1 MAKALNFAKNLFNLT
16 KGVGLNKPKEGSS
29 TSGQMDNQPGSP
41 GQSPGMFNVGSF
53 LGAIEQTNGLS
64 RANRYLVTIDL
75 PRGAWAQ
82 GLDTAAQQLMFFCDN
97 INIPGAQVTPFD
109 HKRNAIGPF
118 DRRAGNIIPAEITA
132 SFMLDALGRNHAF
145 FQKWVSNIVY
155 MGSSAAAAENQVDP
169 TTGAAFGELGYRK
182 DYITTMRIETFDM
195 AANKINTLT
204 AYEVWPSV
212 LGDVTLG
219 WAQNDE
225 VPRLTVNFQ
234 LRHWVA
240 TNHELPEGQDLFN
253 GDSFFSSRALSPMEQ
268 LLRIGQTGTALKAS
282 WKTPNNV
289 GDVINV
295 LSNAQTFLG
304 AIGGTKS

>member
-1 MAKALNFAKNLFNLT
+1 
-16 KGVGLNKPKEGSS
+16 
-29 TSGQMDNQPGSP
+29 
-41 GQSPGMFNVGSF
+41 MFNVGSF

-155 MGSSAAAAENQVDP
+155 MGSNAAAAENQVDP

>member
-1 MAKALNFAKNLFNLT
+1 MAKAADFAKNLFNLA
-16 KGVGLNKPKEGSS
+16 KGAALNKPKTGSS

-41 GQSPGMFNVGSF
+41 GQSPGSFNVGSF

-64 RANRYLVTIDL
+64 RANRYLVTIDKPL
-75 PRGAWAQ
+75 GAWAQ
-82 GLDTAAQQLMFFCDN
+82 GLDVATQQLMFFCDN
-97 INIPGAQVTPFD
+97 INLPGATVTPFD

-132 SFMLDALGRNHAF
+132 SFMLDGLGRNHAF

-155 MGSSAAAAENQVDP
+155 MGSNNAAAENQVDP
-169 TTGAAFGELGYRK
+169 TTGAAFGELAYRK
-182 DYITTMRIETFDM
+182 DYVTTMRIETFDM
-195 AANKINTLT
+195 SANKINTLT

-240 TNHELPEGQDLFN
+240 TNHSLPEGQDLFN
-253 GDSFFSSRALSPMEQ
+253 GDSFFSTRALSPMEQ

>member
-1 MAKALNFAKNLFNLT
+1 MAKAADFAKNLFNLA
-16 KGVGLNKPKEGSS
+16 KGAALNKPRTGSS
-29 TSGQMDNQPGSP
+29 TSGQMDNQAGSA

-53 LGAIEQTNGLS
+53 IGAIEQTNGLS
-64 RANRYLVTIDL
+64 RANRYLVTIDR
-75 PRGAWAQ
+75 PKGAWAQ
-82 GLDTAAQQLMFFCDN
+82 GTDTAVQQLVFFCDN
-97 INIPGAQVTPFD
+97 INIPGAQITPVD
-109 HKRNAIGPF
+109 HRRNAIGPF
-118 DRRAGNIIPAEITA
+118 DRRASNIIPAEITA

-145 FQKWVSNIVY
+145 FQKWVSSIVY
-155 MGSSAAAAENQVDP
+155 MGSNAAAVESQVDAS
-169 TTGAAFGELGYRK
+169 TGAAFGELAYRK
-182 DYITTMRIETFDM
+182 DYVTTLKIETFDM

-225 VPRLTVNFQ
+225 VPRLTVNFN

-240 TNHELPEGQDLFN
+240 TNHALPEGQDVFN

-282 WKTPNNV
+282 WKKPNNV

-295 LSNAQTFLG
+295 LSNAQGFLG
-304 AIGGTKS
+304 SFGGTKS